1 MAENDVSLKQ
11 RNSLGF
17 ELQIK
22 LIGGR
27 ELQVG
32 SKEGKTK
39 RSYSVDILS
48 LQDKSK
54 KEIFIAWKWLFISIG
69 FFIFT
74 MLLLKILPAYLNDN
88 KNLYLGIIL
97 FSGIVAGILGLVQFW
112 KHSSRKQIFYSR
124 NANIPIIE
132 LSVGKPTKSS
142 FYDFVNKIEQ
152 RIKKFRD
159 HMDIAEDKQLI
170 GEMKMLRRLSDD
182 GIISSKLYEAAKTK
196 LFKGF
201 DSQVVNR
208 DA

>member
-1 MAENDVSLKQ
+1 MKPEITCL
-11 RNSLGF
+11 LCGP
-17 ELQIK
+17 QIAS
-22 LIGGR
+22 
-27 ELQVG
+27 EG
-32 SKEGKTK
+32 S
-39 RSYSVDILS
+39 
-48 LQDKSK
+48 
-54 KEIFIAWKWLFISIG
+54 
-69 FFIFT
+69 
-74 MLLLKILPAYLNDN
+74 PP
-88 KNLYLGIIL
+88 
-97 FSGIVAGILGLVQFW
+97 FW

-182 GIISSKLYEAAKTK
+182 GIISNTLYEAAKSK